1 MGLKTA
7 SRNSS
12 VISNEAE
19 EDTDNIIMYM
29 IWCGLN
35 KGRREVEVTIRSI
48 F

>member
-19 EDTDNIIMYM
+19 EDTDNVID
-29 IWCGLN
+29 W
-35 KGRREVEVTIRSI
+35 RRLKAVENVDDLVWVE
-48 F
+48 